1 MPRLIDR
8 NPPKR
13 PRNRLS
19 WGASLCAYHAAE
31 GTPNEGCGSLRNA
44 AAITSVNGDI
54 AKLQQDITAANAA
67 AAAMQT
73 QINIARA
80 ELATLLTRKT
90 NLQNEITA
98 LNAEIEAIK
107 GNGKQ
112 SKS

>member
-1 MPRLIDR
+1 
-8 NPPKR
+8 
-13 PRNRLS
+13 
-19 WGASLCAYHAAE
+19 
-31 GTPNEGCGSLRNA
+31 
-44 AAITSVNGDI
+44 
-54 AKLQQDITAANAA
+54 
-67 AAAMQT
+67 MQT

-80 ELATLLTRKT
+80 ELATLVTRKT